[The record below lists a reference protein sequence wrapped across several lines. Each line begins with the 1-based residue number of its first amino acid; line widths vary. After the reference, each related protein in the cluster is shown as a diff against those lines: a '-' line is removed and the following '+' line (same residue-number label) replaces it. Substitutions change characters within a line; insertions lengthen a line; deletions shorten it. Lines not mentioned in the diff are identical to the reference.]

1 MFALWGRHLSYAVDY
16 PKHKI
21 FFKEGREVHK
31 LFASHW
37 LWCQSGIEKEIQEMV
52 RDAYGYGSDSPGR
65 GKCILLFFNLFN
77 VQTVW
82 FFQIF
87 SIVQKRFCPLESK
100 NTFNLVLFEVWE
112 MMVRQIIITIITN
125 FKHLLL
131 GIFNLHGADGINDQR
146 EKISKID
153 TTDALGDA
161 ILTMLTI
168 LTTILKTISTTYWQ
182 ES

>member
-1 MFALWGRHLSYAVDY
+1 MCSSFWKLYLDDFSFLSSSLAQLE
-16 PKHKI
+16 PK
-21 FFKEGREVHK
+21 
-31 LFASHW
+31 L
-37 LWCQSGIEKEIQEMV
+37 Q
-52 RDAYGYGSDSPGR
+52 
-65 GKCILLFFNLFN
+65 
-77 VQTVW
+77 
-82 FFQIF
+82 
-87 SIVQKRFCPLESK
+87 
-100 NTFNLVLFEVWE
+100 LFEVWE

-125 FKHLLL
+125 FEHLLL

-182 ES
+182 QS